1 MATMERTYTVRGMT
15 CGHCELSIR
24 EEVEEL
30 SGVESASADHTTGRL
45 VVVGDVDE
53 ASVRGAVARA
63 GDYGIVS

>member
-1 MATMERTYTVRGMT
+1 MAPSERTYTVQGMS

-30 SGVESASADHTTGRL
+30 SGVQSASADHTTGRL

-53 ASVRGAVARA
+53 SSVRGAVARA
-63 GDYGIVS
+63 GDYRVVS